1 MEARP
6 TACPIRRSE
15 EGTGAMASVLII
27 DDDDV
32 ARAVLLRTLTMA
44 GHEAVGASDG
54 VEGMLRFRDR
64 PAGDPVDL
72 VITDIFMPNQE
83 GLATIMELRR
93 GAPSLKIIAISG
105 GGARASLDVLPV
117 AEALGAHRT
126 LRKPFTPAE
135 VMEVVREVL
144 EG

>member
-1 MEARP
+1 M
-6 TACPIRRSE
+6 
-15 EGTGAMASVLII
+15 TGSGVVANVLII

-54 VEGMLRFRDR
+54 VEGMERFHGR
-64 PAGDPVDL
+64 PADSPIDL

-83 GLATIMELRR
+83 GLATIMQLRR

-126 LRKPFTPAE
+126 LRKPFTHAE
-135 VMEVVREVL
+135 VMEVVRAVL

>member
-1 MEARP
+1 
-6 TACPIRRSE
+6 
-15 EGTGAMASVLII
+15 MANVLII

-32 ARAVLLRTLTMA
+32 ARAVLLRTMMMA
-44 GHEAVGASDG
+44 GHEAVGARDG
-54 VEGMLRFRDR
+54 VEGMEQFRDR
-64 PAGDPVDL
+64 PVDL

-93 GAPSLKIIAISG
+93 NAPTLKIIAISG

-126 LRKPFTPAE
+126 LRKPFTPGE
-135 VMEVVREVL
+135 VMEVVRAVL

>member
-1 MEARP
+1 
-6 TACPIRRSE
+6 
-15 EGTGAMASVLII
+15 MASVLII
-27 DDDDV
+27 DDDDMV
-32 ARAVLLRTLTMA
+32 RTMLLRTVTRG
-44 GHEAVGASDG
+44 GHEAFGARDG
-54 VEGMLRFRDR
+54 VEGIARFREH
-64 PAGDPVDL
+64 PADL

-93 GAPSLKIIAISG
+93 SAPDLKIIAISG

-117 AEALGAHRT
+117 AEALGAQKT

-135 VMEVVREVL
+135 VMEAINEVL

>member
-1 MEARP
+1 MGARP

-15 EGTGAMASVLII
+15 GAGAMASVLII

-44 GHEAVGASDG
+44 GHEAVGARDG
-54 VEGMLRFRDR
+54 LEGMSRFRDR
-64 PAGDPVDL
+64 PAGHPVDL

-83 GLATIMELRR
+83 GLATIMALRR

>member
-1 MEARP
+1 MAR
-6 TACPIRRSE
+6 
-15 EGTGAMASVLII
+15 VLII

-44 GHEAVGASDG
+44 GHEAIGARDG
-54 VEGMLRFRDR
+54 VEGMARFRDHSVHR
-64 PAGDPVDL
+64 PVDL

-93 GAPSLKIIAISG
+93 ASPSLKIIAISG

-117 AEALGAHRT
+117 AEALGAHRS

-135 VMEVVREVL
+135 VMEAVRAVL
-144 EG
+144 AN

>member
-1 MEARP
+1 
-6 TACPIRRSE
+6 
-15 EGTGAMASVLII
+15 MASVLII

-44 GHEAVGASDG
+44 GHEAVGARDG
-54 VEGMLRFRDR
+54 VEGMARFRDR
-64 PAGDPVDL
+64 SAHSPPDRPIDL

-93 GAPSLKIIAISG
+93 ASPSLKIIAISG
-105 GGARASLDVLPV
+105 GGARASLNVLPV

-126 LRKPFTPAE
+126 MRKPFTPAE
-135 VMEVVREVL
+135 VMETVRAVL

>member
-1 MEARP
+1 
-6 TACPIRRSE
+6 
-15 EGTGAMASVLII
+15 MASVLII

-32 ARAVLLRTLTMA
+32 ARAVLLRTLAMA
-44 GHEAVGASDG
+44 GHEAVGARDG
-54 VEGMLRFRDR
+54 VEGMERFR
-64 PAGDPVDL
+64 AHSADL

-83 GLATIMELRR
+83 GLATIMQLRR
-93 GAPSLKIIAISG
+93 SAPALKIIAISG

-135 VMEVVREVL
+135 VMEAVRTVL
-144 EG
+144 GD

>member
-1 MEARP
+1 M
-6 TACPIRRSE
+6 
-15 EGTGAMASVLII
+15 TGSGVVANVLII

-44 GHEAVGASDG
+44 GHEAVGARDG
-54 VEGMLRFRDR
+54 VEGMERFRSR
-64 PAGDPVDL
+64 PADSPLDL

-135 VMEVVREVL
+135 VMEVVRAVL
-144 EG
+144 ER

>member
-1 MEARP
+1 
-6 TACPIRRSE
+6 
-15 EGTGAMASVLII
+15 MASVLII

-44 GHEAVGASDG
+44 GHEAVGARDG
-54 VEGMLRFRDR
+54 VEGMERFRDR
-64 PAGDPVDL
+64 PADSPLDL

-126 LRKPFTPAE
+126 LRKPFTPTE
-135 VMEVVREVL
+135 VMEVVRAVL
-144 EG
+144 EE

>member
-1 MEARP
+1 
-6 TACPIRRSE
+6 
-15 EGTGAMASVLII
+15 MASVLII
-27 DDDDV
+27 DDDDMV
-32 ARAVLLRTLTMA
+32 RTMLLRTVTRG
-44 GHEAVGASDG
+44 GHEAFGARDG
-54 VEGMLRFRDR
+54 VEGIARFREH
-64 PAGDPVDL
+64 PADL

-93 GAPSLKIIAISG
+93 RTPDLKIIAISG

-117 AEALGAHRT
+117 AEALGAQKT

-135 VMEVVREVL
+135 VMKAINEVL

>member
-1 MEARP
+1 MAR
-6 TACPIRRSE
+6 
-15 EGTGAMASVLII
+15 VLII

-44 GHEAVGASDG
+44 GHEAIGARDG
-54 VEGMLRFRDR
+54 VEGMARFRDHSVHH
-64 PAGDPVDL
+64 PVDL

-93 GAPSLKIIAISG
+93 ASPSLKIIAISG

-117 AEALGAHRT
+117 AEALGAHRS

-135 VMEVVREVL
+135 VMEAVRAVL
-144 EG
+144 AS

>member
-1 MEARP
+1 
-6 TACPIRRSE
+6 
-15 EGTGAMASVLII
+15 MASVLII

-44 GHEAVGASDG
+44 GHEAIGARDG
-54 VEGMLRFRDR
+54 MEGMARFRDHSAHSPPDR
-64 PAGDPVDL
+64 PIDL

-93 GAPSLKIIAISG
+93 ASPSLLKIIAISG

-135 VMEVVREVL
+135 VMEAVRAVL

>member
-1 MEARP
+1 
-6 TACPIRRSE
+6 
-15 EGTGAMASVLII
+15 MASVLII
-27 DDDDV
+27 DDDDMV
-32 ARAVLLRTLTMA
+32 RTMLLRTVTRG
-44 GHEAVGASDG
+44 GHEAFGARDG
-54 VEGMLRFRDR
+54 VEGIARFREH
-64 PAGDPVDL
+64 PADL

-93 GAPSLKIIAISG
+93 STPDLKIIAISG

-117 AEALGAHRT
+117 AEALGAQKT

-135 VMEVVREVL
+135 VMEAINEVL

>member
-1 MEARP
+1 MAR
-6 TACPIRRSE
+6 
-15 EGTGAMASVLII
+15 VLII

-44 GHEAVGASDG
+44 GHEAIGARDG
-54 VEGMLRFRDR
+54 VEGMARFRYHSVHR
-64 PAGDPVDL
+64 PVDL

-93 GAPSLKIIAISG
+93 ASPSLKIIAISG

-117 AEALGAHRT
+117 AEALGAHRS

-135 VMEVVREVL
+135 VMEAVRAVL
-144 EG
+144 AS

>member
-1 MEARP
+1 
-6 TACPIRRSE
+6 
-15 EGTGAMASVLII
+15 MASVLII

-32 ARAVLLRTLTMA
+32 ARAVLLRTLAMA
-44 GHEAVGASDG
+44 GHEAVGARDG
-54 VEGMLRFRDR
+54 VEGMGRFHAH
-64 PAGDPVDL
+64 PADL

-83 GLATIMELRR
+83 GLATIMQLRR
-93 GAPSLKIIAISG
+93 SAPALKIIAISG

-135 VMEVVREVL
+135 VMEAVRTVL

>member
-1 MEARP
+1 M
-6 TACPIRRSE
+6 AC
-15 EGTGAMASVLII
+15 VLII

-44 GHEAVGASDG
+44 GHEAIGARDG
-54 VEGMLRFRDR
+54 LEGMARFRDHPPDR
-64 PAGDPVDL
+64 PVDL

-93 GAPSLKIIAISG
+93 AFPSPKIIAISG

-135 VMEVVREVL
+135 VIETVRAVL

>member
-1 MEARP
+1 
-6 TACPIRRSE
+6 
-15 EGTGAMASVLII
+15 MASVLII

-32 ARAVLLRTLTMA
+32 ARAVLLRTMTMA
-44 GHEAVGASDG
+44 GHEAVGARDG
-54 VEGMLRFRDR
+54 MEGMARFREHSADR
-64 PAGDPVDL
+64 SPHRPIDL

-93 GAPSLKIIAISG
+93 ASPSLKIIAISG
-105 GGARASLDVLPV
+105 GGVRASLDVLPV

-135 VMEVVREVL
+135 VMEAVRAVL

>member
-1 MEARP
+1 
-6 TACPIRRSE
+6 
-15 EGTGAMASVLII
+15 MASVLII

-32 ARAVLLRTLTMA
+32 ARAVLLRTLAMA
-44 GHEAVGASDG
+44 GHEAVGARDG
-54 VEGMLRFRDR
+54 VEGMERFR
-64 PAGDPVDL
+64 AHSADL

-83 GLATIMELRR
+83 GLATIMQLRR
-93 GAPSLKIIAISG
+93 SAPALKIIAISG

-135 VMEVVREVL
+135 VMEAVRTVL
-144 EG
+144 ED